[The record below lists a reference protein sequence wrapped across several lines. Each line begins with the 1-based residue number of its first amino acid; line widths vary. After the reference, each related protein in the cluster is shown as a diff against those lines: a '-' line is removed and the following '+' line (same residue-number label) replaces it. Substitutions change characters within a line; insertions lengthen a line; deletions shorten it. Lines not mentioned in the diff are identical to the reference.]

1 MIKLGVLGVGDLTE
15 KMIRGLS
22 HSDGAV
28 TQIFLSPRNQDKAN
42 ALARDLG
49 CTLMSTNQAVVD
61 AADVVLI
68 GVRPAQLPELGQQ
81 VTLKPLQPL
90 ISVVAGIP
98 VSDLHRLFG
107 TRDCSRAMLSY
118 ASEINRSTVAVYPVE
133 SMAAQLLSPLGNLV
147 PLATEREFEL
157 ALVSACMNGWF
168 YFLIHDLQQWL
179 TQKGL
184 PQERA
189 RELVFSSVEDCAAY
203 SRYKSSTPIDEL
215 GRTIATPGTFTAGG
229 LEVLTQRGGDA
240 AWRAAC
246 EYVFAQ
252 LALSQQ

>member
-1 MIKLGVLGVGDLTE
+1 
-15 KMIRGLS
+15 
-22 HSDGAV
+22 
-28 TQIFLSPRNQDKAN
+28 
-42 ALARDLG
+42 
-49 CTLMSTNQAVVD
+49 
-61 AADVVLI
+61 
-68 GVRPAQLPELGQQ
+68 
-81 VTLKPLQPL
+81 
-90 ISVVAGIP
+90 
-98 VSDLHRLFG
+98 
-107 TRDCSRAMLSY
+107 LSY
-118 ASEINRSTVAVYPVE
+118 ASEINRSTVAVYPAK
-133 SMAAQLLSPLGNLV
+133 SLAAQLLSPLGNLV

-189 RELVFSSVEDCAAY
+189 RELVFSSVEDCVAY

-215 GRTIATPGTFTAGG
+215 GRSIATPGTFTAGG

-252 LALSQQ
+252 LALSQ